1 MQEKANTSVELLQK
15 KADKAKL
22 FTVLVKQFP
31 LAFKAVAKRSQI
43 GHEKYAD
50 IDQDWQGFTVT
61 PYEEYQNAIVRHV
74 MLDGEP
80 DETELD
86 HLAATAW
93 NALALL
99 ELKLRNA
106 EIFS

>member
-1 MQEKANTSVELLQK
+1 MQGKVSTSVEELQK
-15 KADKAKL
+15 KADKVKL

-31 LAFKAVAKRSQI
+31 LAFKAVAQRSQL

-61 PYEEYQNAIVRHV
+61 PVEEYQNAIVRHI

-80 DETELD
+80 HETELD

-99 ELKLRNA
+99 EIKLRNA
-106 EIFS
+106 EIFD

>member
-1 MQEKANTSVELLQK
+1 MSDKLIEK
-15 KADKAKL
+15 KAKAKL
-22 FTVLVKQFP
+22 HTTLVRQFP
-31 LAFKAVAKRSQI
+31 LAFKAIAQRSQL

-61 PYEEYQNAIVRHV
+61 PIEDYENALIRHI

-86 HLAATAW
+86 HAIASAW
-93 NALALL
+93 NAVALL
-99 ELKLRNA
+99 ELKLRNVTKT
-106 EIFS
+106 I